1 MAKANKTHSA
11 PSVNAQQDARSAPTA
26 PPLAQALLAL
36 IVFLSG
42 AAIMVIEISAYRLL
56 APLFGNSAYT
66 WTALIGVVLIAFSA
80 GGYLGGWLSERRS
93 DFTLLAWL
101 LAGASVL
108 ILFVPAMHVLISPSF
123 ERAGLISGPLMVS
136 VLLLLLPG
144 ILLGAVSPASLR
156 LYSLLGKDAHVG
168 VAAGTVSMLGSLG
181 SFAGT
186 LITGFYLVSTFG
198 VKSIFIGSGV
208 ALLLLAVA
216 AFFMARNTP
225 MQQLPV
231 WLAGL
236 VAALVGATTSEP
248 AVANVIHEESSYY
261 HRIQVIEQGQ
271 GVHAQRYLHLDSTLE
286 GGMRTS
292 DGGIVLEYQRFWQV
306 PVMKPGFQVKRAL
319 FIGAGAFGMPEQMSK
334 QFPEAIIDVCEIDP
348 RVIEIGKQF
357 FKLDQFP
364 RVHAHAGDARRFLV
378 QNPDAKYDF
387 IFGDAYN
394 GIRQIPVHL
403 ASKEFF
409 QLVHDRLTPQ
419 GIFLMNAISAVEGPR
434 AELLAGMLKSVGDVF
449 PSVDL
454 FAVGGRLTEPQNAM
468 ILAGNESWRTLFT
481 EQSYVSGSDLW
492 RIAHNY
498 VPPARW
504 PVGGVVFTDDL
515 NPVDAIIARG
525 LMME

>member
-1 MAKANKTHSA
+1 MAKPNKSQPVAAA
-11 PSVNAQQDARSAPTA
+11 PEKRAETVA
-26 PPLAQALLAL
+26 PPFAHGLLAL

-42 AAIMVIEISAYRLL
+42 AAIMIIEISAYRLL

-80 GGYLGGWLSERRS
+80 GGYLGGWLSEKRS
-93 DFTLLAWL
+93 DFTLLGWL
-101 LAGASVL
+101 LAGSSVL
-108 ILFVPAMHVLISPSF
+108 TLFVPALHVIIAPSF
-123 ERAGLISGPLMVS
+123 ERAGLISGPLVMS
-136 VLLLLLPG
+136 VLLFLLPG

-186 LITGFYLVSTFG
+186 LVTGFYLVSTFG
-198 VKSIFIGSGV
+198 VKSIFMGTGV
-208 ALLLLAVA
+208 VLLVLASV

-236 VAALVGATTSEP
+236 VAALVGATATE
-248 AVANVIHEESSYY
+248 AKVANVIHEENSYY
-261 HRIQVIEQGQ
+261 HRLQVIEQGQ
-271 GVHAQRYLHLDSTLE
+271 GIHAQRYLHLDSTLE
-286 GGMRTS
+286 GGMRVS
-292 DGGIVLEYQRFWQV
+292 DGALVLEYQRYWQLV
-306 PVMKPGFQVKRAL
+306 TMKPGFQVKRAL
-319 FIGAGAFGMPEQMSK
+319 FIGAGAFGMPEQLSK
-334 QFPEAIIDVCEIDP
+334 QFPDAVVDVCEIDP
-348 RVIEIGKQF
+348 RVIEAGRKF
-357 FKLDQFP
+357 FKLDEFP
-364 RVHAHAGDARRFLV
+364 KVQAHAGDARRFLV
-378 QNPDAKYDF
+378 QNPEAKYDF

-409 QLVHDRLTPQ
+409 QLIRDRLTPQ

-434 AELLAGMLKSVGDVF
+434 SELLAGMLQTVGEVF
-449 PSVDL
+449 PKVEL

-468 ILAGNESWRTLFT
+468 ILAGSDDWSTLFT
-481 EQSYVSGSDLW
+481 DQTYVSGTDAW
-492 RIAHNY
+492 RIANSY
-498 VPPARW
+498 VPLARR
-504 PVGGVVFTDDL
+504 PLGGVVFTDNL

-525 LMME
+525 LMMD